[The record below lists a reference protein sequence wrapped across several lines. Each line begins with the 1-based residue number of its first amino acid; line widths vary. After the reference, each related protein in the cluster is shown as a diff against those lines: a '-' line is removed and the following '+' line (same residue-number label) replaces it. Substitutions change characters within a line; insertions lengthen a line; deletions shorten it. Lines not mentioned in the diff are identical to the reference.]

1 MTEDEENKIEIPPL
15 QLNGELGVRNT
26 AEQVEQIEPC
36 LQIYTPE
43 EKFIFDN
50 FGMSVDHPVK
60 FKKVHPSAKL
70 PSKQHKFDAC
80 WDLYSVEEVDFL
92 PMGIQAVDTG
102 LQMEMPP
109 YLEATIRPR
118 SGLAIEGITIVNSPG
133 TIDSGYRG
141 NIKVILIN
149 LSQWPR
155 KIEKGSRIAQMQFG
169 LTQSIKFEEV
179 KELNDTERG
188 EGGFGSTGK

>member
-1 MTEDEENKIEIPPL
+1 MSEDEGNKIEIPSL
-15 QLNGELGVRNT
+15 QTNGELSVEAT
-26 AEQVEQIEPC
+26 KEAEPEIKF
-36 LQIYTPE
+36 YTPE

-50 FGMSVDHPVK
+50 FGMAVDHPVR
-60 FKKVHPSAKL
+60 FKKVHPDAKL
-70 PSKQHKFDAC
+70 PSKQHQFDAC
-80 WDLYSVEEVDFL
+80 WDLCSIEEVDFL
-92 PMGIQAVDTG
+92 PMGIQVVDTG

-109 YLEATIRPR
+109 YLEATVRPR
-118 SGLAIEGITIVNSPG
+118 SGLASEGITIVNSPG

-179 KELNDTERG
+179 MELNESKRG
-188 EGGFGSTGK
+188 TGGFGSTGK